1 MPGIVIEPAGS
12 QDLALVASLLVESGL
27 PAGDLGAENQ
37 RFLVARESGALV
49 GCIGLE
55 LYDSAALLRSMA
67 VVPARQ
73 GTGVGR
79 ALYRR
84 ALAEARSH
92 GVLALYLLTTA
103 AELYFARQG
112 FRVIG
117 RDQVPARVRA
127 SAEFGSLCPASA
139 TCMWKPL

>member
-1 MPGIVIEPAGS
+1 MPGIVIEPAGP
-12 QDLALVASLLVESGL
+12 QDLAFVASLLVASSL

-37 RFLVARESGALV
+37 RFVVAREDGALV

-55 LYDSAALLRSMA
+55 IYDSAALLRSMA

-79 ALYRR
+79 ALYHR
-84 ALAEARSH
+84 ALAEARSC
-92 GVLALYLLTTA
+92 GVLALYLLTATA
-103 AELYFARQG
+103 ERYFARQG